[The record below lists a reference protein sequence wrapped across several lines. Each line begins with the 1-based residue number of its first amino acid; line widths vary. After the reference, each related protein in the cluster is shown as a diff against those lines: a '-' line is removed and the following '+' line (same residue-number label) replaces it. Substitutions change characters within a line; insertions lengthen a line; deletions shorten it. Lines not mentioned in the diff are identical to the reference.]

1 MTALQFSKVVVL
13 VYNPTTMYESSYSSI
28 PLVAL
33 GIIRL
38 FNFSQYGISFKNIL
52 SWDNFKLREKLR
64 EQYTKLPYSLYL
76 YFLIFNILP
85 YFSFPLM
92 YMMIL
97 SLRTSCK
104 HNDPSLKYH
113 SAFPPSKSTFIY
125 NHTITIQNQKI
136 NIDTT
141 LLFNPETL
149 LKFWQ
154 LSHSLPLFC
163 GLESNPVSCCI

>member
-1 MTALQFSKVVVL
+1 MTALQFSKVVVP
-13 VYNPTTMYESSYSSI
+13 VYNPTTMCQSSYSSI

-52 SWDNFKLREKLR
+52 SWDNFKLREKLQ

-76 YFLIFNILP
+76 DSLIFNILP

-97 SLRTSCK
+97 WEQVANIMTRPLNTTVHFPQIRALSYIIILW
-104 HNDPSLKYH
+104 PSRIR
-113 SAFPPSKSTFIY
+113 KSTL
-125 NHTITIQNQKI
+125 IQHYYSI
-136 NIDTT
+136 HR
-141 LLFNPETL
+141 P
-149 LKFWQ
+149 
-154 LSHSLPLFC
+154 C
-163 GLESNPVSCCI
+163 